1 MNDIASSSVLSAAS
15 AAVADPAINLDITT
29 ESVEETA
36 LLHLK
41 DANGALMYADAAR
54 TMPRQIE
61 LYGPGSTPYC
71 VNEARQNARQ
81 TKRFNDNEMKLT
93 SQDFEEQLRETAVDL
108 AAVTKR
114 FVNFTYPPA
123 GNAQGAELFA
133 ACYSDIKLGFIVKQV
148 QKALR
153 DWSAF
158 RKGSETS

>member
-1 MNDIASSSVLSAAS
+1 MNDFSESTVLS
-15 AAVADPAINLDITT
+15 DPAVNLDITT

-41 DANGALMYADAAR
+41 NAAGELMYADAAR
-54 TMPRQIE
+54 TLPRQIE
-61 LYGPGSTPYC
+61 LYGPGSTPFG

-93 SQDFEEQLRETAVDL
+93 SQDFEEQVRETATDL

-123 GNAQGAELFA
+123 GNAQGQELFF
-133 ACYSDIKLGFIVKQV
+133 ACYADIKLGFIVKQV